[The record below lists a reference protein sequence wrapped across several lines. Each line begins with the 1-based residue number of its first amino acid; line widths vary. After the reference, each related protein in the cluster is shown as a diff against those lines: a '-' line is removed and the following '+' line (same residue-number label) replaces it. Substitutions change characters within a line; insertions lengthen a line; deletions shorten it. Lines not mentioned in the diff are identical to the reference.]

1 MSLRRTSSEAT
12 CMPVYRR
19 RRISKARHNIAT
31 HNEYKDSSDYVTNNA
46 HDPEGDTYYRGRSKR
61 SGRCRKTNE
70 ENNVET
76 HKCNEGDADSGIIS
90 SRTRDK
96 RLSKDILK
104 IANDYHKLEKRFKSV
119 QEECQMLNRMM
130 EQREVEYQKMC
141 SQYDAMVQMV
151 QEMEETN
158 VQLNKRNQKLEA
170 EKTQSDEDITLLK
183 SIVYQ
188 LNAELERYQDKMKG
202 QKLKTS
208 STEFVRH
215 GNEGRY
221 NQRVWSG
228 VNFHALGP
236 LLNAYQQNLAEK
248 QELVNMYEQEMA
260 NFGNRCKEILSE
272 NERMHQEVKE
282 LKSECDRY
290 AKEIKTT
297 IENTTLLK
305 KQNDFLQK
313 ETTDLKKELTEIRS
327 SYESKFEALLK
338 RNEVL
343 KKEHSTSMSELSS
356 FRGKYEVLSKEFE
369 KIKTKEDQTVP
380 ITVHTAAVE
389 ECKTLL
395 DELKHRYET
404 EKRNLSNHIR
414 RIEETRPETEKEL
427 VMITAERNHLK
438 TLVASLQANLKRTQ
452 RKNEHLHSQVYSTR
466 VSRDSAKEQLS
477 KATAYCEEL
486 FSEYERIVSEREK
499 LLALLRETE
508 KENASIDRL
517 GKSISSRVNGLKN
530 QLESVRRGA
539 KQQVETVEKRIKLQE
554 VRARKMKHEYRRKIQ
569 QLKEII
575 KQKDETIAS
584 LQEKPIGRNKSTR
597 HLLRAVD
604 DEKLEAVP
612 SEERIH
618 NL

>member
-236 LLNAYQQNLAEK
+236 LLN
-248 QELVNMYEQEMA
+248 
-260 NFGNRCKEILSE
+260 
-272 NERMHQEVKE
+272 
-282 LKSECDRY
+282 ECDRY